1 MDTYHVDELLYPI
14 GNGATIPILG
24 VVNNKNYIIKT
35 FNNIEGNKT
44 LINELVCH
52 YIAKKL
58 NFPIPDA
65 KLGIIDANTVISKK
79 VLDLEDFSDSCF
91 GLAFCS
97 EFLEPVTVVTSSKM
111 LQLASNHKWLLPKLM
126 LFDHLIYNKDRNK
139 GNLLISLSKSNR
151 QLYIIDHSHTFN
163 LEALW
168 NTHALEYKIIDEDFK
183 DSAIMADN
191 WYHYAKFK
199 SVLELDLIV
208 MKETV
213 DYFKENL
220 TKDFLES
227 IVDKIPEVFEH
238 NKNELKALIQ
248 YLLYRMEHIDYYADL
263 ILNTNY

>member
-65 KLGIIDANTVISKK
+65 K
-79 VLDLEDFSDSCF
+79 
-91 GLAFCS
+91 
-97 EFLEPVTVVTSSKM
+97 
-111 LQLASNHKWLLPKLM
+111 
-126 LFDHLIYNKDRNK
+126 
-139 GNLLISLSKSNR
+139 
-151 QLYIIDHSHTFN
+151 
-163 LEALW
+163 
-168 NTHALEYKIIDEDFK
+168 
-183 DSAIMADN
+183 
-191 WYHYAKFK
+191 FK
-199 SVLELDLIV
+199 SVLNLDLNV